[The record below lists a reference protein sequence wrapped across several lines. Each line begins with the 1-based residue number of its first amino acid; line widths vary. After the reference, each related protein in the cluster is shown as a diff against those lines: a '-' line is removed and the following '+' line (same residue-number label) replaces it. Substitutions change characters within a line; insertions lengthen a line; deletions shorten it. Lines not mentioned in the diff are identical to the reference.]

1 MSNVK
6 LNYENVYKGYKIK
19 ETDKENFVLL
29 KKGPE
34 VGIRITKLISI
45 TVLIITIL
53 VFSLLNKS
61 EFAIN
66 NINNTN
72 ISIIMVLILISII
85 VHFSL
90 TFLLHIIAYKKV
102 FNIYFK
108 ESNEGKFIKL
118 QKAIWK
124 KIKTLVGWIL
134 TPDLMMAKYYKKKIM
149 QTLKKKK
156 ECICGIQ
163 MYQYEELCVQCHD
176 SIRIMNKFFIKFSN
190 WLNVTLTCVLGTL
203 IVGMLLFKNSVVTFF
218 IYILFFTL
226 LYRLLSRTIEIG
238 TAFYKDVVQVKARI
252 FGKVGNKKIYLHG
265 WKDSFIRKP
274 LRISLA
280 VHSLFELLISFFLLY
295 ILTYFLFNEIII
307 DPLTKSKI
315 TDYISG
321 ESILDFIFYTISI
334 TFFNISY
341 TNYNLWLWNLLH
353 VWQVTLSTIL
363 IVLSIASYLSYDDD
377 VSERDADFFEDVL
390 PKIGNN
396 S

>member
-1 MSNVK
+1 
-6 LNYENVYKGYKIK
+6 
-19 ETDKENFVLL
+19 
-29 KKGPE
+29 
-34 VGIRITKLISI
+34 
-45 TVLIITIL
+45 
-53 VFSLLNKS
+53 
-61 EFAIN
+61 
-66 NINNTN
+66 
-72 ISIIMVLILISII
+72 
-85 VHFSL
+85 
-90 TFLLHIIAYKKV
+90 
-102 FNIYFK
+102 
-108 ESNEGKFIKL
+108 
-118 QKAIWK
+118 
-124 KIKTLVGWIL
+124 
-134 TPDLMMAKYYKKKIM
+134 M